1 MQNNIHILK
10 KQIQDTEA
18 RINQINKLG
27 ISSSNQPIVNML
39 KDKLRKLRL
48 DVQILTYNKQIN
60 PFVGVAIKYKIIWIS
75 MVQTGINLGEN

>member
-1 MQNNIHILK
+1 MQNNIHIIK

-27 ISSSNQPIVNML
+27 ISRSNQPIVNML
-39 KDKLRKLRL
+39 KNKLRKLRL

-60 PFVGVAIKYKIIWIS
+60 PFKEI
-75 MVQTGINLGEN
+75 

>member
-60 PFVGVAIKYKIIWIS
+60 SFVGVAIKYKS
-75 MVQTGINLGEN
+75 REK

>member
-1 MQNNIHILK
+1 MQNNIHIIK

-60 PFVGVAIKYKIIWIS
+60 PFVGVAIKYHTKTYGQVWYR
-75 MVQTGINLGEN
+75 LG

>member
-1 MQNNIHILK
+1 MQNNIHIIK

-60 PFVGVAIKYKIIWIS
+60 PFKEI
-75 MVQTGINLGEN
+75 

>member
-1 MQNNIHILK
+1 MQNNIHIIK

-39 KDKLRKLRL
+39 KNKLRKLRL

-60 PFVGVAIKYKIIWIS
+60 PFKEI
-75 MVQTGINLGEN
+75 

>member
-1 MQNNIHILK
+1 MQNNIHIIK

-27 ISSSNQPIVNML
+27 ISSSNHPIVNML

-60 PFVGVAIKYKIIWIS
+60 PFKEI
-75 MVQTGINLGEN
+75 

>member
-1 MQNNIHILK
+1 MQNNIHIIK

-60 PFVGVAIKYKIIWIS
+60 PFVGVAVKYKS
-75 MVQTGINLGEN
+75 REK

>member
-1 MQNNIHILK
+1 MQNNIHIIK

-60 PFVGVAIKYKIIWIS
+60 SFKEI
-75 MVQTGINLGEN
+75 

>member
-60 PFVGVAIKYKIIWIS
+60 PFVGVAIKYKS
-75 MVQTGINLGEN
+75 REK

>member
-1 MQNNIHILK
+1 MQNNIHIIK

-27 ISSSNQPIVNML
+27 ISSSNQPIVNIL

-60 PFVGVAIKYKIIWIS
+60 PFKEI
-75 MVQTGINLGEN
+75 

>member
-1 MQNNIHILK
+1 MLNNIHIIK

-60 PFVGVAIKYKIIWIS
+60 PFKEI
-75 MVQTGINLGEN
+75 

>member
-1 MQNNIHILK
+1 MQNNIHIIK

-27 ISSSNQPIVNML
+27 ISSSTQPIVNML

-60 PFVGVAIKYKIIWIS
+60 PFKEI
-75 MVQTGINLGEN
+75 

>member
-1 MQNNIHILK
+1 
-10 KQIQDTEA
+10 QIQDTEA

-60 PFVGVAIKYKIIWIS
+60 PFKEI
-75 MVQTGINLGEN
+75 